1 MDTLAAYYA
10 RRAAEY
16 ERVYARPERQGDL
29 SRLRDRI
36 RNLLAGRRVLEIAC
50 GTGWWTEVIAP
61 CAAEVTALDLS
72 DEMLAIARGKRYP
85 EGRVSLARG
94 DCHALPQ
101 FGRRHDALLAAFWW
115 SHVPLAR
122 VDAFLAGAE
131 EAIAPGGLLVFV
143 DNRYV
148 EGSSTP
154 VARRDAEG
162 NTYQMRRLGDGS
174 MHEVLKNFPE
184 TGELQGRVARRGT
197 AVRIEQ
203 TDYYWLLCYRS
214 RSATTGAAAL

>member
-10 RRAAEY
+10 LRAAEY
-16 ERVYARPERQGDL
+16 ERIYAKPERQGDL
-29 SRLRDRI
+29 RRLCDRI
-36 RNLLAGRRVLEIAC
+36 RNLLAGHRVLEIAC

-61 CAAEVTALDLS
+61 CAAEVTALDLN

-85 EGRVSLARG
+85 EGRVSFARG
-94 DCHALPQ
+94 DCYALPQ

-122 VDAFLAGAE
+122 LDAFLAGVE
-131 EAIAPGGLLVFV
+131 EAIALGGLLVFV

-154 VARRDAEG
+154 LARREAGG
-162 NTYQMRRLGDGS
+162 NTYQMRGFADGS
-174 MHEVLKNFPE
+174 MHEVLKNFPDA
-184 TGELQGRVARRGT
+184 GELRAQAGQRGT
-197 AVRIEQ
+197 AVRVEQ

-214 RSATTGAAAL
+214 RSATAEAAAL

>member
-16 ERVYARPERQGDL
+16 ERVYAKPERQGDL
-29 SRLRDRI
+29 GRLRDRI

-50 GTGWWTEVIAP
+50 GTGWWTEVIASE
-61 CAAEVTALDLS
+61 AAEVTALDLN
-72 DEMLAIARGKRYP
+72 DEMLAIARGKCYP
-85 EGRVSLARG
+85 EGRVTFVRG

-122 VDAFLAGAE
+122 LDAFLAGAE
-131 EAIAPGGLLVFV
+131 EGIAPGGLLVFV

-162 NTYQMRRLGDGS
+162 NTYQMRRLADGTE
-174 MHEVLKNFPE
+174 HEVLKNFPDA
-184 TGELQGRVARRGT
+184 GELRARAGQHGT
-197 AVRIEQ
+197 GVQIEQ

-214 RSATTGAAAL
+214 RSATAGAAAL